1 MKDER
6 VWLPEKSCEYTT
18 QSGYALAKMNK
29 GNNIDSFNWKKC
41 VWNVKCSPK
50 LQHFLWKVK
59 SNALAVG
66 ETLIKRGIQ
75 IEGKCKRCGARESIL
90 HVMVSCPYAQRV
102 WKLAPILTPPSTSS
116 DASMAEIL
124 QACTKMINLPPTGL
138 VTLMYPW
145 IFWVLWTSR
154 NQLMF
159 EDKSFSETETMLKA
173 IKATVEWQEAIKL
186 PTATKLP
193 TKKSNYVSIK
203 DCSLMN
209 LNPQISINASA
220 LYSDAA

>member
-1 MKDER
+1 
-6 VWLPEKSCEYTT
+6 
-18 QSGYALAKMNK
+18 MNK
-29 GNNIDSFNWKKC
+29 GNNLDPLNWKKC
-41 VWNVKCSPK
+41 VWNIKCSPK
-50 LQHFLWKVK
+50 LQHFLWNVK
-59 SNALAVG
+59 SNALDVG
-66 ETLIKRGIQ
+66 ETLSKCGIQ
-75 IEGKCKRCGARESIL
+75 TEGKCKRCGASESIL
-90 HVMVSCPYAQRV
+90 HVIILCPYAQRV
-102 WKLAPILTPPSTSS
+102 WKLASILTPPSTSS

-138 VTLMYPW
+138 VTLLYPW